1 MLQYTTVG
9 LLYTRTCPLA
19 CRHCIIESSP
29 KAEGKMRQDTAAE
42 YLRTITAYSKE
53 VCFTGGEP
61 LLYYTEVVEL
71 IRFAVSLGL
80 ETSVVSGAGWVR
92 VDKTEIARE
101 RVRGLKEAGLKKLC
115 ISWDQ
120 YHEEFSPRAQAE
132 LLASLA
138 QEFEIEVVVR
148 GVVPANRRDARPK
161 TVFGGVAA
169 EFQSLIQL
177 GTARTL
183 PEEQF
188 LKLDEPPRG
197 ACSTVLTPS
206 IEPDGNVYACCGPA
220 RFGKT
225 GSPLLLGNTGEESL
239 GAILERGRRD
249 PILKAISLVG
259 PFGLYQLLKKTD
271 RYEEVFQRRRHYNNM
286 CDLCLDMTD
295 LPDVVTRLRA
305 RLSDADGRA
314 MLMAAEMLQRK
325 KAAQE
330 QFVAPD
336 VTDTRSEVPHV
347 A

>member
-29 KAEGKMRQDTAAE
+29 KAEGKMRQETAAE
-42 YLRTITAYSKE
+42 YVRTITAYSKE

-161 TVFGGVAA
+161 TVFGRAAARSVQHGADPLDRAGWKRVCVLRAGAVREDRIAAVAWEHRRGKSRGDSGARPARSDPEGYFAGGAVWAVSAA
-169 EFQSLIQL
+169 E
-177 GTARTL
+177 
-183 PEEQF
+183 E
-188 LKLDEPPRG
+188 
-197 ACSTVLTPS
+197 
-206 IEPDGNVYACCGPA
+206 
-220 RFGKT
+220 
-225 GSPLLLGNTGEESL
+225 
-239 GAILERGRRD
+239 
-249 PILKAISLVG
+249 
-259 PFGLYQLLKKTD
+259 D
-271 RYEEVFQRRRHYNNM
+271 RPV
-286 CDLCLDMTD
+286 
-295 LPDVVTRLRA
+295 
-305 RLSDADGRA
+305 
-314 MLMAAEMLQRK
+314 
-325 KAAQE
+325 
-330 QFVAPD
+330 
-336 VTDTRSEVPHV
+336 
-347 A
+347 